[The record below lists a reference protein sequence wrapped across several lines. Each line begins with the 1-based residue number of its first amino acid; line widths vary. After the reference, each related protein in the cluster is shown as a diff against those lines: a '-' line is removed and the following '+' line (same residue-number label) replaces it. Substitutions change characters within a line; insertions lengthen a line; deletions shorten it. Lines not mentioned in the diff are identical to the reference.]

1 MGTCSAVKA
10 GAARGRLRGEAKVVE
25 TPSAHNRLRVKER
38 EKADE
43 DKAGQDDQGG
53 RQHGHLEDLPLTL
66 EVWSR
71 NNWREEGE
79 GKPKDAS
86 SNGSDILADADVC
99 AD

>member
-1 MGTCSAVKA
+1 M
-10 GAARGRLRGEAKVVE
+10 VE
-25 TPSAHNRLRVKER
+25 TPSAHNRLRVEER

-71 NNWREEGE
+71 NNWSEEGE
-79 GKPKDAS
+79 GKPKDAG
-86 SNGSDILADADVC
+86 SNGGETLADADVC

>member
-1 MGTCSAVKA
+1 M
-10 GAARGRLRGEAKVVE
+10 VE
-25 TPSAHNRLRVKER
+25 TPSAHNSLMVEER

-53 RQHGHLEDLPLTL
+53 RQHGQLEYLPLTL

-71 NNWREEGE
+71 NNWSEQGE
-79 GKPKDAS
+79 GKPKDAG
-86 SNGSDILADADVC
+86 SNCSETLADADVC